1 MNIETLLKGID
12 AGTARSFVRAARHV
26 VDALLIEAERIGETQ
41 TPAARDYDNAE
52 LPRSAPAGGWLSAEE
67 LRGTAQRLAEAVAA
81 EKWTDG
87 LICAFR
93 LFNVMG
99 GVL

>member
-1 MNIETLLKGID
+1 MNIETLVKHID
-12 AGTARSFVRAARHV
+12 AGTARAFVTAARHV
-26 VDALLIEAERIGETQ
+26 LEALLIEAERIGETQ
-41 TPAARDYDNAE
+41 TPTARDYDSAE
-52 LPRSAPAGGWLSAEE
+52 LPRSAPAGGWLSTEE

-87 LICAFR
+87 LICAIR